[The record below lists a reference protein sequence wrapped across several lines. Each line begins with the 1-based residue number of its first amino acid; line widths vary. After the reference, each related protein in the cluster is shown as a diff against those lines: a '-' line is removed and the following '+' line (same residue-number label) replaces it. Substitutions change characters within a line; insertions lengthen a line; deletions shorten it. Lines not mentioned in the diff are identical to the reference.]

1 MKKNTCLIENIGHK
15 PYTIKLIL
23 QSHFFFLANDFSV
36 FSPADFAYDAS
47 QMFFFIKTK
56 QN

>member
-47 QMFFFIKTK
+47 QMFFFINTK